1 MNSSEAVQIWRRALA
16 LHESGRLG
24 EAEALYRRLL
34 ASPYEAA
41 KIHRHLALV
50 EFASGRRAEARA
62 SLEHARDLEPGDADV
77 HHDLG
82 RVYEAAG
89 LKQQAAA
96 CYRQAIALR
105 LGHAGAQDNLTR
117 LQAKYGWTDADNPVS
132 IITATIGRPQLARAI
147 KSVSAQRY
155 RNIQHLIVADG
166 PEAETEVRRIV
177 AAAAPSIPTHVM
189 VTPWQTGIDS
199 FQGHRI
205 FAACLHIVDGRFVAF
220 LDDDNWFDEDH
231 ISSLVNSA
239 IAGGLEWTHSL
250 RRIVDG
256 QGNFLMNDDC
266 QSLGA
271 WESIEAAQGTDR
283 HHHVDANCYLIRRD
297 IAVAH
302 SAVWQRRSQDDLK
315 SPDYLLC
322 RTLMAERRRF
332 ACTGKYSLNYALG
345 GRSISVQ
352 AEFFEAGN
360 AAMRARY
367 PQGFPWAAQPAGT
380 G

>member
-1 MNSSEAVQIWRRALA
+1 M
-16 LHESGRLG
+16 
-24 EAEALYRRLL
+24 
-34 ASPYEAA
+34 
-41 KIHRHLALV
+41 
-50 EFASGRRAEARA
+50 
-62 SLEHARDLEPGDADV
+62 V
-77 HHDLG
+77 H
-82 RVYEAAG
+82 EAAG
-89 LKQQAAA
+89 EREKAAA
-96 CYRQAIALR
+96 SYRQAIAVR

-117 LQAKYGWTDADNPVS
+117 LQAKHGWTDADNPVS

-166 PEAETEVRRIV
+166 PGAAAEVRGIV

-205 FAACLHIVDGRFVAF
+205 FAACLHIVEGRFVAF
-220 LDDDNWFDEDH
+220 LDDDNWLDADH
-231 ISSLVNSA
+231 ISSLVDCA
-239 IAGGLEWTHSL
+239 IAGGLEWAHSL
-250 RRIVDG
+250 RRIVDSA
-256 QGNFLMNDDC
+256 GNFLTNDDC

-271 WESIEAAQGTDR
+271 WESIEAAHGTDR

-302 SAVWQRRSQDDLK
+302 SAVWHRRSQDDLK

-322 RTLMAERRRF
+322 RTLMGESRRF

-352 AEFFEAGN
+352 AKFFEDGN
-360 AAMRARY
+360 AVMRARY
-367 PQGFPWAAQPAGT
+367 PQGFPWVRPPAGA